1 MKENDYIKLNID
13 SECRLTVDHDVSHQH
28 YVIQKLA
35 KYDIQVYDRNTA
47 PVCRDFQVIFLYHS
61 VISFKRLKDQLE
73 IISTNRES
81 DVKFGSTRSLQGDIF
96 AVNEIYKEYKNIPIV
111 HITETDV
118 FDEDEQLHY
127 VPRFKKFLDSSIWH
141 YYIPI
146 YKFDKKNNK
155 WHYKEFNASLKQKI
169 QEIIRNYKLGLY
181 RLNITRE
188 YVELNKRLLSN
199 SFLIKKTHGQY
210 VAPFI
215 FHSESEFKRTLDAE
229 QIRRC
234 KYTTK
239 KWRILLVDDCSNLC
253 LSEDDQTERNRKGD
267 VDDMTQAHKLAETG
281 KLRIIIED
289 ILLTSKLDIAW
300 CCPSARELKDIAAFN
315 DYNTRV
321 NKDNRTLHHTISL
334 RWNYINENSH
344 DFKISIV
351 CAKSIH
357 DALILIKYLKF
368 DLILLDYLLGDH
380 PKEARREYSY
390 ELLKEIER
398 NLSLNEQSYWI
409 GPQNRFYFMHISAFV
424 PAISERLQEQGL
436 IRDTPYWHIARGAC
450 PTNTPYLFLYY
461 LYRLMEKRY
470 NEMSLGKESGMSG
483 HTLVDFLNNI
493 FDDDFKKVKY
503 KASKHF
509 NTLLNL
515 RNKYDIMKHDVYDE
529 DSNLDW
535 LHKRGSLLVYS
546 LFPDIKCYSNAFWE
560 HMQQLIYLVAFG
572 TVRQWPEMWE
582 EYVFVRDRLKEAEQ
596 KVQTVNNC
604 PFRKVRFLSDKIE
617 DYIIQLRNR

>member
-1 MKENDYIKLNID
+1 MEQCICDYVVLCMDN
-13 SECRLTVDHDVSHQH
+13 ECRFKNVNESCQSSIILKLKRYDVKFYNNSQEDWK
-28 YVIQKLA
+28 I
-35 KYDIQVYDRNTA
+35 I
-47 PVCRDFQVIFLYHS
+47 ISYHS
-61 VISFKRLKDQLE
+61 VLYFKELGSQLQHVE
-73 IISTNRES
+73 NGLNNDFFLMDKMYEKCGFLPVI
-81 DVKFGSTRSLQGDIF
+81 
-96 AVNEIYKEYKNIPIV
+96 
-111 HITETDV
+111 HITETDI
-118 FDEDEQLHY
+118 FNEEEQLHY

-146 YKFDKKNNK
+146 HKIDKEHREWCYKD
-155 WHYKEFNASLKQKI
+155 FNVMLKQCLNDI
-169 QEIIRNYKLGLY
+169 VRNYKLGLY
-181 RLNITRE
+181 RLNIARE
-188 YVELNKRLLSN
+188 YIELNNRLLSN
-199 SFLIKKTHGQY
+199 SFLINKTHGQH
-210 VAPFI
+210 VSPFI
-215 FHSESEFKRTLDAE
+215 FHSESEFKRILDTE
-229 QIRRC
+229 RIRRY
-234 KYTTK
+234 KYTNQ
-239 KWRILLVDDCSNLC
+239 KWRILLVDDCANVS
-253 LSEDDQTERNRKGD
+253 LSEDNKTGNSDEAI
-267 VDDMTQAHKLAETG
+267 QAYELAKTG
-281 KLRIIIED
+281 KLKIIIED
-289 ILLTSKLDIAW
+289 IRLTPKLDIVW
-300 CCPSARELKDIAAFN
+300 CCPSSSELKNIDAFN
-315 DYNTRV
+315 NYSICTDKNDTFPRPV
-321 NKDNRTLHHTISL
+321 SL
-334 RWNYINENSH
+334 RWNYCNEDSR
-344 DFKISIV
+344 DFNIAIV
-351 CAKSIH
+351 CARSIH

-398 NLSLNEQSYWI
+398 NLSRNEQSYWI

-503 KASKHF
+503 RASKYF

-604 PFRKVRFLSDKIE
+604 PFRKVRLLSDKIE